1 MTAPPPAAWRVIS
14 ENGAL
19 VREEADL
26 KSRELG
32 RVTTGAVLLQEAP
45 VSLSS
50 RLRFRLL
57 RGTGPR
63 AGFVSVKIKGKALLE
78 ECELETPT
86 THLPR
91 VTMEVEMP
99 GDGFTA
105 WFPFRR
111 VANFRDL
118 ADSTCGSPPPKRPL
132 RRGRLFRSGHFAAA
146 QPEDLAYLETFGLRT
161 YVDLRD
167 GLDLEGADA
176 PIYERF
182 PPSPRAQR
190 DGAAADRSPGQPR
203 RVWCPFSKD
212 LKLRPWTNE
221 EKANL
226 VPEWDR
232 KAWHSWWYQRLIR
245 MNMEKKVDLN
255 TASNLCALN
264 RAILFVNADEVLKAM
279 KVLTEEQNY
288 PVVFGCVA
296 GKDRTGLLACLI
308 LSALGLDQEAILTD
322 YLKTNQASEHIN
334 ACAQVGMALWWK
346 QVEQEDPRRFKM
358 MQKSGQVHPLQYDA
372 SWPGLRPGAAM
383 DGDAASGA
391 ATASEHGAAVF
402 PQTMAYTLE
411 MLEEEGGALAYLD
424 SIGFGAQDVAK
435 LRELLLEPSEQPER

>member
-1 MTAPPPAAWRVIS
+1 
-14 ENGAL
+14 
-19 VREEADL
+19 
-26 KSRELG
+26 
-32 RVTTGAVLLQEAP
+32 
-45 VSLSS
+45 
-50 RLRFRLL
+50 
-57 RGTGPR
+57 
-63 AGFVSVKIKGKALLE
+63 
-78 ECELETPT
+78 
-86 THLPR
+86 
-91 VTMEVEMP
+91 MEVEMP

-212 LKLRPWTNE
+212 LK
-221 EKANL
+221 
-226 VPEWDR
+226 
-232 KAWHSWWYQRLIR
+232 WYQRLIR

-279 KVLTEEQNY
+279 KVLTE
-288 PVVFGCVA
+288 
-296 GKDRTGLLACLI
+296 DR
-308 LSALGLDQEAILTD
+308 
-322 YLKTNQASEHIN
+322 
-334 ACAQVGMALWWK
+334 
-346 QVEQEDPRRFKM
+346 
-358 MQKSGQVHPLQYDA
+358 
-372 SWPGLRPGAAM
+372 
-383 DGDAASGA
+383 
-391 ATASEHGAAVF
+391 
-402 PQTMAYTLE
+402 QT
-411 MLEEEGGALAYLD
+411 
-424 SIGFGAQDVAK
+424 
-435 LRELLLEPSEQPER
+435 RN